1 MPVPRPLLSD
11 GDPVSAIDTPALIVD
26 LDALEANITRMARYA
41 RAHGVR
47 LRPHFKTH
55 KCVEIA
61 RRQIA
66 AGAVGL
72 CCQKVSEA
80 EVLVSGGIRDVLVT
94 NEVLA
99 PAKLDRLMR
108 LAGRARIG
116 VCVDSIAGVET
127 LLASRPASSAN
138 AVDVY
143 VELDVGAGRC
153 GVGDPTSVLDLVRLI
168 ADQGHL
174 RFGGIHAY
182 HGRAQHL
189 RSAGERAA
197 AIAEAARRV
206 EVVQDVLAS
215 HDLRAQIVTGG
226 GTGTFT
232 LEATSGCY
240 NEIQPGSYVFMDRDY
255 ADNDWDEAAPRFAH
269 SLFILSMVQ
278 SRRPTHVVVDAGH
291 KAHTIDSGMPVI
303 AGRPGLMYQRPSD
316 EHGVIVAKEA
326 TRLPDVGE
334 VLRLIPG
341 HCDPTVNLYD
351 WLICIRDSEVAD
363 VWPVDARG
371 AIS

>member
-1 MPVPRPLLSD
+1 LST

-26 LDALEANITRMARYA
+26 LDALEANITRMALYA
-41 RAHGVR
+41 EAHDVR

-55 KCVEIA
+55 KCLEIA

-66 AGAVGL
+66 AGAIGL

-116 VCVDSIAGVET
+116 VCVDSIEGAEA
-127 LLASRPASSAN
+127 LLACRPASPGSV
-138 AVDVY
+138 VDVY

-153 GVGDPTSVLDLVRLI
+153 GVGDPTGALDLARLV
-168 ADQGHL
+168 AGQRHL

-197 AIAEAARRV
+197 AITEASRRV
-206 EVVQDVLAS
+206 ELVQDLLAS
-215 HDLRAQIVTGG
+215 HDLRAPIVTGG
-226 GTGTFT
+226 GTGTFA

-240 NEIQPGSYVFMDRDY
+240 DEIQPGSYVVMDRDY
-255 ADNDWDEAAPRFAH
+255 ADNEPDEAAPRFAH

-278 SRRPTHVVVDAGH
+278 SRQPTHAVVDAGH

-303 AGRPGLMYQRPSD
+303 AGRPGLVYQRPSD
-316 EHGVIVAKEA
+316 EHGVIIAKEG
-326 TRLPDVGE
+326 TRLPDLGE
-334 VLRLIPG
+334 VLRLVPG

-351 WLICIRDSEVAD
+351 WLVCIREGEVAD
-363 VWPVDARG
+363 IWPVDARG
-371 AIS
+371 ATS

>member
-1 MPVPRPLLSD
+1 MPVPRPPLSA
-11 GDPVSAIDTPALIVD
+11 GDPVSVIDTPALIVE
-26 LDALEANITRMARYA
+26 LDALEANIARMAHYA
-41 RAHGVR
+41 EAHGIR

-94 NEVLA
+94 NQVLA
-99 PAKLDRLMR
+99 PAKLDRLLR
-108 LAGRARIG
+108 LADRASIG
-116 VCVDSIAGVET
+116 VCVDSLAGVEA
-127 LLASRPASSAN
+127 LLACRPAS

-153 GVGDPTSVLDLVRLI
+153 GVDDPTSVLHLARLI
-168 ADQGHL
+168 ADQRHL

-182 HGRAQHL
+182 QGRAQHL
-189 RSAGERAA
+189 RSGGERTV
-197 AIAEAARRV
+197 AIAQASRRV
-206 EVVQDVLAS
+206 ESAQDLLS
-215 HDLRAQIVTGG
+215 RHGLRAPIVTGG

-240 NEIQPGSYVFMDRDY
+240 DEIQPGSYVFMDRDY
-255 ADNDWDEAAPRFAH
+255 ADNDWDPAAPSFTH
-269 SLFILSMVQ
+269 SLFVLCTVQ
-278 SRRPTHVVVDAGH
+278 SRRSTHVVVDAGH

-316 EHGVIVAKEA
+316 EHGVIVAKEG
-326 TRLPDVGE
+326 TSLPVLGE

-341 HCDPTVNLYD
+341 HCDPTVNLYE
-351 WLICIRDSEVAD
+351 WLICIRDGEVAD
-363 VWPVDARG
+363 IWPVDARG

>member
-1 MPVPRPLLSD
+1 MIPVPRPPLSA
-11 GDPVSAIDTPALIVD
+11 GDPASAIDTPALIVE
-26 LDALEANITRMARYA
+26 LDALEANIAGMARYA
-41 RAHGVR
+41 QAHGVR

-80 EVLVSGGIRDVLVT
+80 EVLVSGGIQDILVT
-94 NEVLA
+94 NQVLA

-108 LAGRARIG
+108 LADHACVG
-116 VCVDSIAGVET
+116 VCVDSLAGMEA
-127 LLASRPASSAN
+127 LLARRPVSS
-138 AVDVY
+138 VDVY

-153 GVGDPTSVLDLVRLI
+153 GVDDPASVLDLARLI
-168 ADQGHL
+168 ADQRHL

-197 AIAEAARRV
+197 AITEASRRV
-206 EVVQDVLAS
+206 EVVQDLLAC
-215 HDLRAQIVTGG
+215 HDFRAPVVTGG
-226 GTGTFT
+226 GTGTFI

-240 NEIQPGSYVFMDRDY
+240 DEIQPGSYVFMDRDY
-255 ADNDWDEAAPRFAH
+255 ADNEPDEAAPRFAH

-278 SRRPTHVVVDAGH
+278 SRRPTHAVVDAGH
-291 KAHTIDSGMPVI
+291 KAHTVDSGMPVI

-316 EHGVIVAKEA
+316 EHGVIIAKEG

-363 VWPVDARG
+363 IWPVDARG